1 MTHCIAVIPGDGIG
15 PEIIREAR
23 KVLDAAGKKFGHA
36 FVCTELP
43 AGGAAIDKA
52 GVPLPDET
60 LARCRLADSVLLGA
74 VGGPKWDHLPGAQ
87 RPERALLALRAGMG
101 LYANLRPAIL
111 YEALSDACPLKPA
124 YTQGGLDLLIVRE
137 LTGGIYFGRRGRV
150 DTDMGEAG
158 YDTMQYSVGEVE
170 RVGRVAFS
178 MARKRRGKV
187 TSVDKANV
195 MENSR
200 VWRETMH
207 RLAAQYPDVAYED
220 MFIDNAAMQLVR
232 SPRQFDVIVTGNMF
246 GDILSDEASMIT
258 GSIGMLPSA
267 SLGHGK
273 NGLYEPIHG
282 SAPDIAGQ
290 DRANPLAAILSAAMM
305 LRHSLSLPEA
315 ADAIEAA
322 VEAALREG
330 YRTAD
335 IAGPGISPIGTKK
348 MGDLVAERVTGPE
361 ERPARPA

>member
-1 MTHCIAVIPGDGIG
+1 MTYKLTVVPGDGIG

-23 KVLDAAGKKFGHA
+23 KVLDAAGKKFGHT
-36 FVCTELP
+36 FVYTEMP
-43 AGGAAIDKA
+43 AGGAAIDEV

-60 LARCRLADSVLLGA
+60 LAQCRLADSVLLGA

-87 RPERALLALRAGMG
+87 RPERALLNLRAGMG
-101 LYANLRPAIL
+101 LFANLRPAIL
-111 YEALSDACPLKPA
+111 YAPLSDACPLKPA

-137 LTGGIYFGRRGRV
+137 LTGGIYFGKRGRV
-150 DTDMGEAG
+150 DTEMGEAG
-158 YDTMQYSVGEVE
+158 YDTMLYSVGEVE

-178 MARKRRGKV
+178 MAQKRRRKV

-232 SPRQFDVIVTGNMF
+232 NPRQFDVIVTGNMF

-267 SLGHGK
+267 SLGTGT

-290 DRANPLAAILSAAMM
+290 DKANPLATILSAAMM
-305 LRHSLSLPEA
+305 LRHSLSQPA
-315 ADAIEAA
+315 MASAIEAA
-322 VEAALREG
+322 VEGALRDG

-335 IAGPGISPIGTKK
+335 LCGAGETPVGTKQ
-348 MGDLVAERVTGPE
+348 MGDLVTERVG
-361 ERPARPA
+361 